1 VADVEHFNMLLFLHE
16 AIYHTIDMRL
26 VAIE

>member
-1 VADVEHFNMLLFLHE
+1 VADVEHFNPLLFLKD
-16 AIYHTIDMRL
+16 AVYHTINMRL